1 MKNSIASTKL
11 SKKEEKMIQHP
22 TDVDEELS
30 DEELQSLDEK
40 SPEELI
46 DLGFAVV
53 SFYFPEAEVPED
65 DDDDD
70 DEDYDDDDFDD
81 DDDEDYDDD
90 EDCDDDDEDD
100 DDEEDDDEELL
111 QVRDPITDNMCD
123 MDEETVEKYRS
134 TYSDELDKLDE
145 FPHIFVNCSYIP
157 GETDDKIDGCNWFA
171 VDWDHLL
178 IDVKHLT
185 DEERDALQKF
195 FNIDLILTTPLDGIS
210 DGECDLNTDDP
221 KGVDNFL
228 MKYNLL
234 GDFEH
239 DI

>member
-1 MKNSIASTKL
+1 MKNSTTSTKL

-22 TDVDEELS
+22 TEVDEELS
-30 DEELQSLDEK
+30 DEELQSLGEK
-40 SPEELI
+40 SPEELVN
-46 DLGFAVV
+46 LGFAVV

-65 DDDDD
+65 YGDD
-70 DEDYDDDDFDD
+70 
-81 DDDEDYDDD
+81 
-90 EDCDDDDEDD
+90 DDDDEDD
-100 DDEEDDDEELL
+100 DDDDDEELL
-111 QVRDPITDNMCD
+111 QVRDPITDD
-123 MDEETVEKYRS
+123 MTDMTEEEVEEYRS

-145 FPHIFVNCSYIP
+145 FPHIFVNCSNIP
-157 GETDDKIDGCNWFA
+157 EETDDKIDGCNWFG

-195 FNIDLILTTPLDGIS
+195 FTTDLILTTPMDGIS
-210 DGECDLNTDDP
+210 DGHRGLNTNDP